1 MLNALFNAC
10 LLALFLSSTAPL
22 AQEKL
27 SGSTEYLYAGEIP
40 NTHGR
45 QPGTLASLAINREK
59 KTRELLAEVGLPLD
73 SLAVGV
79 EAAKKALL
87 AAMPDKAHAMTQVE
101 LFEKAGVITK
111 TTGQKALQQLLYTG
125 EIRRFGKGGPLDLYR
140 YYFKSGQEPTQTR
153 KPTLLPRTRQN
164 SALLKVMRGEER
176 NEE

>member
-1 MLNALFNAC
+1 MRGTSCKDAGQSA
-10 LLALFLSSTAPL
+10 AKKGAVP
-22 AQEKL
+22 AR
-27 SGSTEYLYAGEIP
+27 STEYLYAGEIP

-45 QPGTLASLAINREK
+45 LPGTLASLAINREK

-73 SLAVGV
+73 SVAVGV
-79 EAAKKALL
+79 KAAIEALL
-87 AAMPDKAHAMTQVE
+87 KCRPHAKADAMTQAQ

-140 YYFKSGQEPTQTR
+140 YFKSGQEPTQTR
-153 KPTLLPRTRQN
+153 KPTLLSRTKQN